1 MSEEEVAPELSSEG
15 LEDITKSGF
24 KVEVKKKEAD
34 IPPPKVLEGAFIA
47 EPYTRGRVYES
58 VLDTIG
64 ATPLVKLPRMTEK
77 YALEATV
84 LLKLEFFN
92 PLASVKDRIGFAM
105 IEAAERNGQIT
116 PGKTI
121 IVEPTSG
128 NTGIALAFICAN
140 KGYKLILTMPES
152 MSIERRKML
161 RYFGAEIILTPAEQ
175 GMSGAI
181 KRAKEILLSSQDA
194 FIPSQFMNP
203 NNPKIHE
210 ETTAHEIWTDTN
222 GAVDVLVAGVGTG
235 GTISGVSRA
244 LKKHKP
250 ELRSYA
256 VEPKDSPVISG
267 GEPGPHKIQGIGAGF
282 IPDNYDETVVDSV
295 IQVSNQQAFATAQEV
310 AKLEG
315 IPGGIS
321 TGANV
326 AAAMEAA
333 RMPENK
339 GKTIVTFACSFA
351 ERYISTDL
359 FEDINSLDK

>member
-1 MSEEEVAPELSSEG
+1 MSEEEVAPELEAPEEG
-15 LEDITKSGF
+15 TIGYSGF
-24 KVEVKKKEAD
+24 KKEVKKKEAD
-34 IPPPKVLEGAFIA
+34 IPPPKVAEGAIVA

-64 ATPLVKLPRMTEK
+64 GTPLVKLPNLTNK
-77 YALEATV
+77 YALEATI

-92 PLASVKDRIGFAM
+92 PLASVKDRIGYAM
-105 IEAAERNGQIT
+105 IEAAERTGQIT
-116 PGKTI
+116 PGKTT

-128 NTGIALAFICAN
+128 NTGIALAFVCAN

-152 MSIERRKML
+152 MSLERRKML

-175 GMSGAI
+175 GMSGSI
-181 KRAKEILLSSQDA
+181 KKAKEILLTSPDA
-194 FIPSQFMNP
+194 FMPSQFMNP

-210 ETTAHEIWTDTN
+210 ETTAHEIWTDTK

-235 GTISGVSRA
+235 GTISGVSRV
-244 LKKHKP
+244 LKKNKP
-250 ELRSYA
+250 ELRAYA

-267 GEPGPHKIQGIGAGF
+267 GDPGPHKIQGIGAGF
-282 IPDNYDETVVDSV
+282 IPDNYDSNIVDSV
-295 IQVSNQQAFATAQEV
+295 IQVSNQQAFATAQEL

-315 IPGGIS
+315 VPGGIS

-359 FEDINSLDK
+359 FEDINSAS

>member
-1 MSEEEVAPELSSEG
+1 MSEEEVAPELDADG
-15 LEDITKSGF
+15 LQDVVNSGF
-24 KVEVKKKEAD
+24 KTEVKKKEED
-34 IPPPKVLEGAFIA
+34 IEKPKKSEGPIVAQPFS
-47 EPYTRGRVYES
+47 RGRVYES

-64 ATPLVKLPRMTEK
+64 GTPLVKMPRLSEK
-77 YALEATV
+77 YALEATI

-105 IEAAERNGQIT
+105 IDAAEKTGQIT
-116 PGKTI
+116 PGQTL

-128 NTGIALAFICAN
+128 NTGIALAFVCAN
-140 KGYKLILTMPES
+140 KGYRLILTMPES

-181 KRAKEILLSSQDA
+181 KRAKEILLSSEDA
-194 FIPSQFMNP
+194 FMPSQFENP
-203 NNPKIHE
+203 NNPQIHA
-210 ETTAHEIWTDTN
+210 ETTAEEIWNDTN
-222 GAVDVLVAGVGTG
+222 GNVDILVAGVGTG
-235 GTISGVSRA
+235 GTISGVASVLKSKKPDFRA
-244 LKKHKP
+244 
-250 ELRSYA
+250 YA

-267 GEPGPHKIQGIGAGF
+267 GDPGPHKIQGIGAGF
-282 IPDNYDETVVDSV
+282 IPENLDQSVVDATL
-295 IQVSNQQAFATAQEV
+295 QVTNQQAFATAQEV

-321 TGANV
+321 TGANI

-339 GKTIVTFACSFA
+339 GKTIVTIACSFA
-351 ERYISTDL
+351 ERYISTPL
-359 FEDINSLDK
+359 FEEINSLDG

>member
-1 MSEEEVAPELSSEG
+1 MSEEEKAPELEAPEEG
-15 LEDITKSGF
+15 TLGFSGF
-24 KVEVKKKEAD
+24 KKEVKKKEAD
-34 IPPPKVLEGAFIA
+34 IPPPKKADGPLITDPFA
-47 EPYTRGRVYES
+47 RGRVYES

-64 ATPLVKLPRMTEK
+64 GTPLVKMPNLSTK
-77 YALEATV
+77 YALEATI

-105 IEAAERNGQIT
+105 IEAAERTGQLK
-116 PGKTI
+116 PGETI

-128 NTGIALAFICAN
+128 NTGIALAFVCAN

-152 MSIERRKML
+152 MSLERRKML

-181 KRAKEILLSSQDA
+181 KKAKEILLSSEDA
-194 FIPSQFMNP
+194 FMPSQFMNP
-203 NNPKIHE
+203 NNPQIHE
-210 ETTAHEIWTDTN
+210 ETTAQEILKDTN

-235 GTISGVSRA
+235 GTISGVSRV
-244 LKKHKP
+244 LKKSKP
-250 ELRSYA
+250 ELRAYA

-267 GEPGPHKIQGIGAGF
+267 GDAGPHKIQGIGAGF
-282 IPDNYDETVVDSV
+282 VPDNYDESVVDSV
-295 IQVSNQQAFATAQEV
+295 IHVTNQQAFATAQEL
-310 AKLEG
+310 AKIEG

-351 ERYISTDL
+351 ERYISTSL
-359 FEDINSLDK
+359 FEDISSVD

>member
-1 MSEEEVAPELSSEG
+1 MSEEEVPPELDSG
-15 LEDITKSGF
+15 AIDVVNSGF
-24 KVEVKKKEAD
+24 KKEVKKKEAD
-34 IPPPKVLEGAFIA
+34 IPPPKTIDGPIVA
-47 EPYTRGRVYES
+47 EPYIRGRVYES
-58 VLDTIG
+58 ILETIG
-64 ATPLVKLPRMTEK
+64 GTPLVKLPKLSEK

-92 PLASVKDRIGFAM
+92 PLASVKDRIGYAM
-105 IEAAERNGQIT
+105 IEAAEQTGQIQ
-116 PGKTI
+116 PGETV

-128 NTGIALAFICAN
+128 NTGIALAFVCAN

-152 MSIERRKML
+152 MSLERRKML
-161 RYFGAEIILTPAEQ
+161 RYFGVEIVLTPAEQ
-175 GMSGAI
+175 GMSGSI
-181 KRAKEILLSSQDA
+181 KKAKEILLSSPDA
-194 FIPSQFMNP
+194 FMPSQFLNT

-210 ETTAHEIWTDTN
+210 ETTAQEIWKDTD
-222 GAVDVLVAGVGTG
+222 GSVDVLVAGVGTG

-244 LKKHKP
+244 LKKNKQD
-250 ELRSYA
+250 LRAYA

-267 GEPGPHKIQGIGAGF
+267 GDPGPHKIQGIGAGF
-282 IPDNYDETVVDSV
+282 VPDNYDESVVDSV
-295 IQVSNQQAFATAQEV
+295 IQVTNQQAFATAQEL

-326 AAAMEAA
+326 AAAMEVA

-351 ERYISTDL
+351 ERYMSTDL
-359 FEDINSLDK
+359 FEDINSLD